1 MAMLSIPRA
10 YKKYRREF
18 HRYGLLLAAPLVL
31 GVVLFF
37 CVRTVT
43 VGQMKQAGE
52 YEVSRFAAHAHSI
65 VHELDMVGDALLADS
80 TLRRFVS
87 DPDGDTDP
95 FDIVHT
101 IRAHTADS
109 GSVSSAYLIVPG
121 HSRVYGEVAYYTY
134 EGLDAIL
141 ASTIGEGVEA
151 LETPDI
157 LGWHILNSNYADPYY
172 VAEYPGTDA
181 KLLITLDKIRFIR
194 VLQETNAVVCAM
206 FNDDFNISSLLTAS
220 PATDWQDEGAV
231 SDLVDQQVKCFYCRQ
246 DGYTYMVALS
256 TRSYNAPL
264 RMILAVFAIYLVLV
278 SLFGSIYLFRVSR
291 RRYEEAAA
299 MIDGLPQAVAEDPTY
314 EEIVNAM
321 RQSLERY
328 KEQHTNRMRFERR
341 NLLLQ
346 LLTGTRVDITPGF
359 LQEIGLG
366 RAQYGFFVAL
376 IHFTDGP
383 GLLPDAEIRSNIDVT
398 CSALYSAL
406 CQAAGEYMDIAVTH
420 LERNYVLVISV
431 RSDVV
436 TGEDVRYILT
446 EMAQACESGYGCTV
460 TGFVSLRAGA
470 PEELPGAYKSAAALY
485 SFSGSIG
492 SEAAILLET
501 DMESNADVLMKGDF
515 IKQLQILSSTLQLEK
530 YDLVPKQVAAI
541 LEKHISGL
549 GSRYALADDRIATI
563 TGVLGEFAVS
573 SRLSEE
579 NISRYVERLRNAK
592 SVAQVQAAADE
603 LCGQLAACSV
613 QDGSSDLVSRAC
625 AFIAEN
631 ISNPD
636 LSVPDV
642 SGAMGVS
649 VQHLARL
656 FRRKLDSTVVE
667 QINSTRI
674 ERARQLLLEGGM
686 TVNAIA
692 REVGYNNNVT
702 FSRNFH
708 RCVGMS
714 PSEYRTVNKK

>member
-1 MAMLSIPRA
+1 MLSISKH
-10 YKKYRREF
+10 YKKYRTEF
-18 HRYGLLLAAPLVL
+18 QRYGLLLAVPLML

-37 CVRTVT
+37 CVQAVT
-43 VGQMKQAGE
+43 MEQMEQAGE

-80 TLRRFVS
+80 TLCRFVS
-87 DPDGDTDP
+87 APGSDIDP

-101 IRAHTADS
+101 IRAHTAGS
-109 GSVSSAYLIVPG
+109 GSVSNVYLIVPD
-121 HSRVYGEVAYYTY
+121 HSRVYGESAYYTY

-141 ASTIGEGVEA
+141 ATTIGEGAEA
-151 LETPDI
+151 LENPDI

-172 VAEYPGTDA
+172 VVEYPDTSA

-194 VLQETNAVVCAM
+194 VLQETNAEVCAM

-220 PATDWQDEGAV
+220 PAVDWQDENAV
-231 SDLVDQQVKCFYCRQ
+231 SELVGQRVKCFYFQQ

-256 TRSYNAPL
+256 TRTYNAPL
-264 RMILAVFAIYLVLV
+264 QVMLAVFAAYMLLVSVFDFIYL
-278 SLFGSIYLFRVSR
+278 SWVSR

-299 MIDGLPQAVAEDPTY
+299 MIDGLPQAVAEDSTY
-314 EEIVNAM
+314 EEIVSAM
-321 RQSLERY
+321 RQSLEQY
-328 KEQHTNRMRFERR
+328 KEQHTNRVRFEKR

-346 LLTGTRVDITPGF
+346 LLTGTRVDISPEF
-359 LQEIGLG
+359 MQSVGLD
-366 RAQYGFFVAL
+366 RAQYGYFVAL
-376 IHFTDGP
+376 VHFTDGP
-383 GLLPDAEIRSNIDVT
+383 GLLPDADIRSNIDVT
-398 CSALYSAL
+398 SSALRSAL
-406 CQAAGEYMDIAVTH
+406 CQAAGVYMDIAITH
-420 LERNYVLVISV
+420 LERNYVAVISV

-436 TGEDVRYILT
+436 TGEDVRYILA
-446 EMAQACESGYGCTV
+446 EMALACESGYGCTV
-460 TGFVSLRAGA
+460 TAFVSLRVNT

-485 SFSGSIG
+485 SFSRSIG

-501 DMESNADVLMKGDF
+501 DMDSNADVLMKGDF

-530 YDLVPKQVAAI
+530 YNLVPKQVAAI
-541 LEKHISGL
+541 LKEHISEL
-549 GSRYALADDRIATI
+549 GPRYALADDRIATI
-563 TGVLGEFAVS
+563 TGVLSEFVVS
-573 SRLSEE
+573 SKLSEE
-579 NISRYVERLRNAK
+579 DIFRYAERLRKAK
-592 SVAQVQAAADE
+592 SVTQVQAAADE
-603 LCGQLAACSV
+603 LCERLAVSSA
-613 QDGSSDLVSRAC
+613 QDDSSDLVSRAC
-625 AFIAEN
+625 TFIAEN

-667 QINSTRI
+667 QINTTRI
-674 ERARQLLLEGGM
+674 ERAKQLLLEGSM
-686 TVNAIA
+686 TVNTIA

-714 PSEYRTVNKK
+714 PSEFRTVNKK